1 MYFILKIT
9 RRITFH
15 YLLFKEKE
23 MIEYSQIKAELEEL
37 KTKEVAYKE
46 TLKKGDSILEKVNT
60 DQVCKF
66 GQYQI
71 IILISI
77 IKMIAI

>member
-1 MYFILKIT
+1 M
-9 RRITFH
+9 
-15 YLLFKEKE
+15 FKEKE

-66 GQYQI
+66 SQYQFLL
-71 IILISI
+71 LIYLLS
-77 IKMIAI
+77 K

>member
-1 MYFILKIT
+1 M
-9 RRITFH
+9 
-15 YLLFKEKE
+15 FKEKE

-71 IILISI
+71 LILIYIYYQNNCYVS
-77 IKMIAI
+77 M

>member
-1 MYFILKIT
+1 
-9 RRITFH
+9 
-15 YLLFKEKE
+15 

-60 DQVCKF
+60 DQVRKF
-66 GQYQI
+66 SQYQFLL
-71 IILISI
+71 LIYLLS
-77 IKMIAI
+77 K